1 MNPELKTQLNR
12 MNITELREV
21 NTYVVALIKGQ
32 RKADAAVMRATL
44 SVGDRVSYDGRKG
57 YTEGTV
63 TKVNRTKCIVRAD
76 GDSAYQTWNVPMSM
90 LTKMQPDPE
99 RDAED
104 ILNAA
109 MMQAEARAEAGV
121 FNPETGVVE

>member
-12 MNITELREV
+12 MNTTELREV

-32 RKADAAVMRATL
+32 RKADAAVMRTTL

-76 GDSAYQTWNVPMSM
+76 GDAAYQTWNVPMSM
-90 LTKMQPDPE
+90 LTKLQPDPFE
-99 RDAED
+99 E
-104 ILNAA
+104 
-109 MMQAEARAEAGV
+109 AEAIVEAT
-121 FNPETGVVE
+121 FNPETGAFE